1 LRAALLSLLAA
12 AIAGTI
18 TDGRR
23 RAINTGTHSPTGQ
36 RVHRECVKA
45 NESPPLLIAYQKVDQ
60 LKPYD
65 HNARTHSN
73 RQIKQTGRK
82 HSRLWFHP
90 VLVTRDNSIV
100 AGHGRVKGAKVLN
113 INEVPT
119 IRLELLPQLLVG
131 KVAVSIELHLRAQN
145 LDCRRTPVSQ

>member
-1 LRAALLSLLAA
+1 M
-12 AIAGTI
+12 
-18 TDGRR
+18 
-23 RAINTGTHSPTGQ
+23 
-36 RVHRECVKA
+36 KA

-65 HNARTHSN
+65 HDANTLQSADQADWPKAFASLVSPGPCRS
-73 RQIKQTGRK
+73 RQQHRRG
-82 HSRLWFHP
+82 L
-90 VLVTRDNSIV
+90 
-100 AGHGRVKGAKVLN
+100 AGEGCKVLN
-113 INEVPT
+113 VNEVPT